1 MVLTPRRWCQVRGK
15 QNFSRMTVARKPG
28 HRGERGVS
36 RNPSRRESRIA
47 SAEPVCSCAF
57 CPITI
62 AHETAGAARTR
73 LSLRPLALRGRP
85 ADARLGRIAP
95 RDRGRTSSRC
105 LTIESEIHSHVT
117 DNQKK
122 LACPIPPQ
130 RSKST
135 LVLGVE
141 QQIKASPSP
150 GGSIGSGEYLSSPST
165 IPHSQL

>member
-1 MVLTPRRWCQVRGK
+1 MR
-15 QNFSRMTVARKPG
+15 VARKPG
-28 HRGERGVS
+28 HPGERGIN

-122 LACPIPPQ
+122 LAVENAKSFFTR
-130 RSKST
+130 RSFFLWRLLSASCTRSNRST
-135 LVLGVE
+135 EINGVWR
-141 QQIKASPSP
+141 P
-150 GGSIGSGEYLSSPST
+150 L
-165 IPHSQL
+165 